1 MQFFYI
7 YVLQS
12 TIDKN
17 FYVGYTN
24 DVKRRLEEHNSGQVD
39 STKHRK
45 PLKLI
50 YWEGCLNRNDA
61 INREKYLKTA
71 WGKRYI
77 KNRLR
82 NYLTG

>member
-12 TIDKN
+12 KIDKN

-24 DVKRRLEEHNSGQVD
+24 DVKRRLDEHNSGQVD
-39 STKHRK
+39 STKYRK

-61 INREKYLKTA
+61 ISRK
-71 WGKRYI
+71 I
-77 KNRLR
+77 
-82 NYLTG
+82 